1 MNQICTWGCS
11 VKTIDSDFPNQISDR
26 FRTMIN
32 VLGDAYGAG
41 IVQKLSKRELE
52 RMDLTSDVDAA
63 NPFALETTLDDDEC
77 EEKKSYV
84 NGGFTIDKSDA
95 ISFTETSQF

>member
-1 MNQICTWGCS
+1 MVC
-11 VKTIDSDFPNQISDR
+11 FRDR

-41 IVQKLSKRELE
+41 IVQSLSQKDVE
-52 RMDLTSDVDAA
+52 RIVLTSDVDLA
-63 NPFALETTLDDDEC
+63 NPFAIDATLDDEEC
-77 EEKKSYV
+77 EKKSYV
-84 NGGFTIDKSDA
+84 NGGFTVDSTDA

>member
-1 MNQICTWGCS
+1 MFTRH
-11 VKTIDSDFPNQISDR
+11 FRDR

-41 IVQKLSKRELE
+41 IVQKLSMRELE
-52 RMDLTSDVDAA
+52 RMDGTSVVT
-63 NPFALETTLDDDEC
+63 NPFALGTTLDNEEC
-77 EEKKSYV
+77 EKKSYV
-84 NGGFTIDKSDA
+84 NGGFTVDKTDA

>member
-1 MNQICTWGCS
+1 MVC
-11 VKTIDSDFPNQISDR
+11 FRDR

-41 IVQKLSKRELE
+41 IVQSLSQKDVE
-52 RMDLTSDVDAA
+52 RIVLTSDVDLA
-63 NPFALETTLDDDEC
+63 NPFAIDATLDEEEC
-77 EEKKSYV
+77 EKKSYV
-84 NGGFTIDKSDA
+84 NGGFTVDNTDA

>member
-1 MNQICTWGCS
+1 MC
-11 VKTIDSDFPNQISDR
+11 FRDR
-26 FRTMIN
+26 FRTAIN

-52 RMDLTSDVDAA
+52 RMDQTSDMDVA
-63 NPFALETTLDDDEC
+63 NPFALEATLDDEEC
-77 EEKKSYV
+77 EKKSYV
-84 NGGFTIDKSDA
+84 NGGFTVDKTDA

>member
-1 MNQICTWGCS
+1 MMSNGEPLR
-11 VKTIDSDFPNQISDR
+11 FRDR

-41 IVQKLSKRELE
+41 IIQKLSRRELK
-52 RMDLTSDVDAA
+52 RMDLASDEDASD
-63 NPFALETTLDDDEC
+63 PFALEAASDDE
-77 EEKKSYV
+77 ERDKKSYV
-84 NGGFTIDKSDA
+84 NGGFTVDKTDA

>member
-1 MNQICTWGCS
+1 MSSNHA
-11 VKTIDSDFPNQISDR
+11 VRFRDR

-41 IVQKLSKRELE
+41 IVQKLSRRDLK
-52 RMDLTSDVDAA
+52 RMDLSSDTDATD
-63 NPFALETTLDDDEC
+63 PFALESTSDDE
-77 EEKKSYV
+77 ERDNKSYI
-84 NGGFTIDKSDA
+84 NGGFTVDKTDA

>member
-1 MNQICTWGCS
+1 MTNA
-11 VKTIDSDFPNQISDR
+11 IDLFVVCFRDR

-32 VLGDAYGAG
+32 VLGDAYGAA

-52 RMDLTSDVDAA
+52 RMDLISDVDVA
-63 NPFALETTLDDDEC
+63 NPFALEATLDDDEC
-77 EEKKSYV
+77 EKKSYV
-84 NGGFTIDKSDA
+84 NGGFAVDKTDA